1 MEVFSI
7 FNMRH
12 DPISLDIFGYT
23 HAKQFCQ
30 VTSICPEQSQDDL
43 PPRRMSW
50 LPQAENMLDVVSLP
64 MSHHVVLKVCF
75 LILDCVFA
83 AASSHLECFHSPEHS
98 HGRACKINRQPNG
111 PNL

>member
-1 MEVFSI
+1 MEGFSI

-23 HAKQFCQ
+23 HTKQFCQ

-50 LPQAENMLDVVSLP
+50 LPQAERCCITANVTL
-64 MSHHVVLKVCF
+64 VLKVCL

-83 AASSHLECFHSPEHS
+83 AASSHLECLTHLNTPMEEH
-98 HGRACKINRQPNG
+98 AK
-111 PNL
+111 